1 MAKAKPFN
9 FAHFFG
15 GPRAAE
21 EDEEK
26 SRKARKAKSRAE
38 DDDRKDDAEDDDDD
52 VDAEEDDRQDDAED
66 DDDDVDAEDDDDV
79 DAEDDDDTDPE
90 DDDGDNRKDD
100 KTSRQARQ
108 AERRRCARIFG
119 SKFAVNNV
127 ALAASLAFNT
137 GMSSAD
143 AVDVLR
149 SNRPQQPQG
158 NGRRSLDERMQDAEQ
173 VRLGKD
179 GTQKTGSNAGLATQ
193 MMGLYDSATG
203 RGAAG
208 GK

>member
-15 GPRAAE
+15 GVRAAE

-38 DDDRKDDAEDDDDD
+38 DDDRKDDAEDDGDD
-52 VDAEEDDRQDDAED
+52 VDAEEDDRKDDAED
-66 DDDDVDAEDDDDV
+66 DDDDV

-100 KTSRQARQ
+100 KASRQARQ

-119 SKFAVNNV
+119 SKYAVNNV

-137 GMSSAD
+137 GMSSAA

>member
-15 GPRAAE
+15 GARAAE

-38 DDDRKDDAEDDDDD
+38 DDDRKDDAEDDGDD
-52 VDAEEDDRQDDAED
+52 VDAEEDDREDDAED
-66 DDDDVDAEDDDDV
+66 DDDDV

-100 KTSRQARQ
+100 KASRQARQ

-119 SKFAVNNV
+119 SKYAVNNV

-137 GMSSAD
+137 GMSSAA

>member
-15 GPRAAE
+15 GARATE

-26 SRKARKAKSRAE
+26 SRKARKAKGRAEDDDRKDDAEDDEDDVDAE

-52 VDAEEDDRQDDAED
+52 TDAED
-66 DDDDVDAEDDDDV
+66 DDTDPNAEEDDDD
-79 DAEDDDDTDPE
+79 D
-90 DDDGDNRKDD
+90 RRDD
-100 KTSRQARQ
+100 KARRQARH

-119 SKFAVNNV
+119 SKYAAGNV

-137 GMSSAD
+137 GMSSA
-143 AVDVLR
+143 AAIDVLR
-149 SNRPQQPQG
+149 HNRPQQPQG
-158 NGRRSLDERMQDAEQ
+158 KGRRSLDERMQDAEQ

>member
-15 GPRAAE
+15 GVRAAE

-26 SRKARKAKSRAE
+26 SKKARKAKGRAE

-52 VDAEEDDRQDDAED
+52 VDAEDDDRKDDAED
-66 DDDDVDAEDDDDV
+66 DGDDVDAEDDDST
-79 DAEDDDDTDPE
+79 EPE
-90 DDDGDNRKDD
+90 DDDGDDRKDD
-100 KTSRQARQ
+100 KASRKARQ

>member
-38 DDDRKDDAEDDDDD
+38 DDDRKE
-52 VDAEEDDRQDDAED
+52 DAED
-66 DDDDVDAEDDDDV
+66 DDDDVDAEDDDRKDDDRKD
-79 DAEDDDDTDPE
+79 DAEDDDTDTDAE
-90 DDDGDNRKDD
+90 DDDGDDRKEN
-100 KTSRQARQ
+100 KASRQARH
-108 AERRRCARIFG
+108 AERRRCARIF
-119 SKFAVNNV
+119 SSRFAVNNV
-127 ALAASLAFNT
+127 ALASSLAFNT
-137 GMSSAD
+137 GMSSA
-143 AVDVLR
+143 AAIDVLR
-149 SNRPQQPQG
+149 NSSPQQPQG
-158 NGRRSLDERMQDAEQ
+158 ARRRSLDERMQDAEQ
-173 VRLGKD
+173 VRLGQD
-179 GTQKTGSNAGLATQ
+179 ATNKTGSNAGLATK

>member
-1 MAKAKPFN
+1 MAKNKPFN

-15 GPRAAE
+15 GARAAE

-26 SRKARKAKSRAE
+26 SRKARKAKGRAEDDDRNDDAE
-38 DDDRKDDAEDDDDD
+38 DDDRKDDAEDDD
-52 VDAEEDDRQDDAED
+52 RKDDAED
-66 DDDDVDAEDDDDV
+66 DGDDVDAADDDST
-79 DAEDDDDTDPE
+79 EPE
-90 DDDGDNRKDD
+90 DDDGDDRKDD
-100 KTSRQARQ
+100 KASRQARQ

-137 GMSSAD
+137 GMSSAA